1 MTGAYRLPRS
11 TRLNDAG
18 TIRSFNAAASA
29 RRGRWLLI
37 RRAQSEAG
45 YSRLLIRVA
54 KKVVRAAVDRNRIR
68 RCIKE
73 SFRLR
78 RLALPA
84 ADYCI
89 TVKATFSAA
98 TLREVRRELERL
110 LQLEK

>member
-11 TRLNDAG
+11 ARLTDAG
-18 TIRSFNAAASA
+18 TIRSFNAASA
-29 RRGRWLLI
+29 RRGRWFLI
-37 RRAQSEAG
+37 RRVQSEAG

-78 RLALPA
+78 RLAIPA